1 MEKGKASA
9 GKEEDMEEQRR
20 GRRLSGYRQDYVVFD
35 LETTGLSPVTDA
47 IIEISAVKVRGGKVT
62 DSFSTLVNP
71 GRKIPAAASRVNGI
85 TDRMVA
91 DAPCLKEALERF
103 LPFIRGEILVGHN
116 IHSFD
121 MKFLNAAMQEF
132 YQKDLENDYIDTL
145 YMARSCLK
153 ELARHRLV
161 DLAAHFRISTQ
172 GAHRALNDCMMN
184 QKCFEEMGK
193 RMAAV
198 PHRSAAETCP
208 RCGGELLKRNGRFGP
223 FYGCSNY
230 PECRYTRNG

>member
-121 MKFLNAAMQEF
+121 MKFLDQAVREF
-132 YQKDLENDYIDTL
+132 YKKELDNDYIDTL
-145 YMARSCLK
+145 FMARSCLK
-153 ELARHRLV
+153 ELDHHRLV
-161 DLAAHFRISTQ
+161 DVAACFHISTE
-172 GAHRALNDCMMN
+172 GAHRALSDCMMN

-193 RMAAV
+193 RMAAAPQKQSV
-198 PHRSAAETCP
+198 GKCP
-208 RCGGELLKRNGRFGP
+208 RCGGELVKRNGRYGP
-223 FYGCSNY
+223 FYGCGNY
-230 PECRYTRNG
+230 PLCRYTRNA